1 METWRKERDKMQG
14 EKISLSSHLKGR
26 YQIFSHV
33 VDTIGGH
40 GETT

>member
-1 METWRKERDKMQG
+1 MEERDEMQE

-40 GETT
+40 GETM